1 MKEKRHPF
9 LWLLTASCFLAAVV
23 LFILFRFVVTPPAK
37 ADTTPDPMYTIGEW
51 RGQVA
56 VFERH
61 QSFPKQVYDMPLSGL
76 PYELRQQVDSLLT
89 DFGDGGDVKAIG
101 INQTTQTVFLDS
113 AILLSNPVH
122 LDALL

>member
-56 VFERH
+56 VFEGK
-61 QSFPKQVYDMPLSGL
+61 QTFPKQVYDTSVSGL
-76 PYELRQQVDSLLT
+76 PPEMQERVRAGVPAYSDAELSVLLEDYT
-89 DFGDGGDVKAIG
+89 G
-101 INQTTQTVFLDS
+101 
-113 AILLSNPVH
+113 
-122 LDALL
+122 